1 MGNEYSNAHWSF
13 GDFHGSAAFYKGI
26 VEEVSL
32 RLKVERLKV
41 ERQGFSEGKAYCILY
56 LDGDCAAGRD

>member
-1 MGNEYSNAHWSF
+1 MGNEFRDVDWPS

-32 RLKVERLKV
+32 RLKVE
-41 ERQGFSEGKAYCILY
+41 G
-56 LDGDCAAGRD
+56 